1 MTTPSIDP
9 TERFTLK
16 EVESL
21 QRLMALAE
29 RMHSQLN
36 ERFFEKD
43 SDEILEEARDNAAL
57 DRIQGMIE
65 GGNTDA

>member
-21 QRLMALAE
+21 QRLMVLAE
-29 RMHSQLN
+29 RMHAQLN
-36 ERFFEKD
+36 ERFYEKD
-43 SDEILEEARDNAAL
+43 SDELLEEARDNAAL
-57 DRIQGMIE
+57 DRIQTMLEEE
-65 GGNTDA
+65 G